1 MVTQVL
7 YLAVL
12 LMIELLYWTMLL
24 RRDYQL
30 MNQKNLIDSF
40 NGKLQAI
47 YVSFDRM
54 EVGDNGISAIKQISE
69 LHGVP
74 VFSIINIQDIIEYLS
89 QNKKHH
95 SKVENIKEYI
105 KKYS

>member
-1 MVTQVL
+1 
-7 YLAVL
+7 
-12 LMIELLYWTMLL
+12 MIFGSPPNDRVIILDDVITSGLSINES
-24 RRDYQL
+24 
-30 MNQKNLIDSF
+30 KNLIDSF

-47 YVSFDRM
+47 YVSLDRM
-54 EVGDNGISAIKQISE
+54 EIGDNGISAIKHISE

-95 SKVENIKEYI
+95 SKVENIREYV